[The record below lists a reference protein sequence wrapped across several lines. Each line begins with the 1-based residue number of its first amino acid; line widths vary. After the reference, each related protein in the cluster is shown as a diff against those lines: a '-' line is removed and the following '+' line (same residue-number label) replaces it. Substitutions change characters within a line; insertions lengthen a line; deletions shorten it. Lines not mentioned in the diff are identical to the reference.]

1 MWFWKRGS
9 SFPRCTMLCMMPAAR
24 AFVIEYVEGKLNI
37 HDNPLGLMSNS
48 PAFDWHMTNLR
59 NYVNFS
65 LTNVSPVQLGSIKL
79 LPFGQGS
86 GMLGLPGDFTPPS
99 RFVRAAAFS
108 QSVLPSQTGNEA
120 VLQAFHILNA
130 FDIPKG
136 AAREHDKDEHGN
148 VLADYTIW
156 TSANDLKAKRFYFR
170 SYENSQIRMVDLTK
184 QKLDGKESVKWSMKG
199 GEVVRELGTP

>member
-1 MWFWKRGS
+1 VHYVVHDATGKS
-9 SFPRCTMLCMMPAAR
+9 IVL
-24 AFVIEYVEGKLNI
+24 EYPEGRLNF
-37 HDNPLGLMSNS
+37 HDNPLGIMSNS
-48 PAFDWHMTNLR
+48 PTFDWHMTNLR

-65 LTNVSPVQLGSIKL
+65 LMNVPPVQLGSVNL

-108 QSVLPSQTGNEA
+108 QSVLPSQTGNET
-120 VLQAFHILNA
+120 VLEVFHILNA

-136 AAREHDKDEHGN
+136 GAREHEKDEHGN

-170 SYENSQIRMVDLTK
+170 TL
-184 QKLDGKESVKWSMKG
+184 
-199 GEVVRELGTP
+199 